1 MTADLHERARMLVA
15 LSGPDGIS
23 AEEQGWL
30 ASHLDSCAS
39 CRDFADHSR
48 ETIRTLRA
56 FSVTA
61 GSSLVTTTQRRV
73 RQRAMEMQRQ
83 QERLWIIW
91 VCCLAVTIGTAFTTA
106 LLWGGLTWLGQQA
119 RLHDPVWQIGLISL
133 GLLPAI
139 LTGIVLL
146 ARGTYMADHNGT
158 FSG

>member
-1 MTADLHERARMLVA
+1 GGNCRRDRCAHWHGEIASLSRPERSGAVGERSAPVTADLHERARMLVA

-61 GSSLVTTTQRRV
+61 GSSLV
-73 RQRAMEMQRQ
+73 
-83 QERLWIIW
+83 
-91 VCCLAVTIGTAFTTA
+91 
-106 LLWGGLTWLGQQA
+106 
-119 RLHDPVWQIGLISL
+119 S
-133 GLLPAI
+133 
-139 LTGIVLL
+139 
-146 ARGTYMADHNGT
+146 
-158 FSG
+158 